1 MSNSSEKLN
10 ISFVLHAYQPPNQD
24 PKVLARIIDNCYLP
38 IAFLLEKNSEFK
50 ITLNF
55 NASLSEM
62 LANESTVVIEK
73 YASLARNGQIEF
85 LESGAYHPIMPLL
98 SEKEAKYQIKTN
110 HSINLEIFGSVWN
123 PSGFWPPEL
132 AVSKDMISFLE
143 NMGYRYSMVPEIA
156 ISTNPNFP
164 QALMSTIP
172 YTSFAPNI
180 SLISRNREISN
191 NISFRRYPNI
201 KNVKEHFIQLKS
213 NSNKDLSTLIIASDI
228 ETFGEHHRG
237 YEKFLAEIL
246 KISNPQTVKDIL
258 SYPSQQIKE
267 FRNSSWSTSEEDI
280 YRNIPYPLWA
290 YPGNS
295 IHEILNFHSDLLSET
310 LDFLLTKKEE
320 TDLEVRNA
328 SKEVAKAQ
336 YSCQTWW
343 ASTKDHFSKNLIL
356 NGFEAQQKALE
367 ITIQAIGNE
376 YPHSVIK
383 ATSERLKS
391 RLNRY
396 LKRIT

>member
-1 MSNSSEKLN
+1 MSSSSDKFK
-10 ISFVLHAYQPPNQD
+10 IAFVLHAYQPPNQD
-24 PKVLARIIDNCYLP
+24 PDVLARIVEKCYLP
-38 IAFLLEKNSEFK
+38 IALLLENNSEYK

-62 LANESTVVIEK
+62 LTEEYITVIEK

-85 LESGAYHPIMPLL
+85 LESGAYHPILPLL
-98 SEKEAKYQIKTN
+98 SEQEAKYQIKMN
-110 HSINLEIFGSVWN
+110 HQTNLEIFGSVWN

-132 AVSKDMISFLE
+132 AVSENTLKILE

-156 ISTNPNFP
+156 LSTNPNFP
-164 QALMSTIP
+164 QPLMGKIP
-172 YTSFAPNI
+172 ITSFAPNLA
-180 SLISRNREISN
+180 LISRNREISN
-191 NISFRRYPNI
+191 NISFRRYPSIN
-201 KNVKEHFIQLKS
+201 NVREHFMQLKS
-213 NSNKDLSTLIIASDI
+213 KSKNDSSTLIVASDI
-228 ETFGEHHRG
+228 ETFGEHHQN

-246 KISNPQTVKDIL
+246 AISKPQSITDVL

-295 IHEILNFHSDLLSET
+295 IHEILNFHSDILSVS

-320 TDLEVRNA
+320 TDFEVRKA
-328 SKEVAKAQ
+328 LKEVAKAQ

-356 NGFEAQQKALE
+356 DGFEAQQKALK
-367 ITIQAIGNE
+367 ITIQAIGSE
-376 YPHSVIK
+376 YPHSVLQ
-383 ATSERLKS
+383 ATSDRLKK
-391 RLNRY
+391 RLDRY
-396 LKRIT
+396 LQRIS

>member
-1 MSNSSEKLN
+1 MTPLITGLN
-10 ISFVLHAYQPPNQD
+10 
-24 PKVLARIIDNCYLP
+24 
-38 IAFLLEKNSEFK
+38 
-50 ITLNF
+50 
-55 NASLSEM
+55 
-62 LANESTVVIEK
+62 
-73 YASLARNGQIEF
+73 
-85 LESGAYHPIMPLL
+85 
-98 SEKEAKYQIKTN
+98 
-110 HSINLEIFGSVWN
+110 
-123 PSGFWPPEL
+123 
-132 AVSKDMISFLE
+132 
-143 NMGYRYSMVPEIA
+143 
-156 ISTNPNFP
+156 
-164 QALMSTIP
+164 
-172 YTSFAPNI
+172 SFAPNI

>member
-1 MSNSSEKLN
+1 MTSSSDKFK
-10 ISFVLHAYQPPNQD
+10 IAFVLHAYQPPNQD
-24 PKVLARIIDNCYLP
+24 PDVLARIVNNCYLP
-38 IAFLLEKNSEFK
+38 IAKLLENNSEFK

-62 LANESTVVIEK
+62 LTEEHIAVIEK

-85 LESGAYHPIMPLL
+85 LESGAYHPILPLL
-98 SEKEAKYQIKTN
+98 SDQEAKYQIKMN
-110 HSINLEIFGSVWN
+110 HMINLEIFGSVWN

-132 AVSKDMISFLE
+132 AVSTDTLNLLE

-164 QALMSTIP
+164 QPLMGFIP
-172 YTSFAPNI
+172 TTPFAPNLA
-180 SLISRNREISN
+180 LISRNREISN
-191 NISFRRYPNI
+191 NISFRRYPSI
-201 KNVKEHFIQLKS
+201 DNVREHFKQLSSKCGNDS
-213 NSNKDLSTLIIASDI
+213 STLIIASDI
-228 ETFGEHHRG
+228 ETFGEHHKN

-246 KISNPQTVKDIL
+246 AITESQTITDIL
-258 SYPSQQIKE
+258 SYPSEQIKE
-267 FRNSSWSTSEEDI
+267 FRSSSWSTSEEDI

-295 IHEILNFHSDLLSET
+295 IHEILNFHSDLLSES

-320 TDLEVRNA
+320 TDFEVRNA
-328 SKEVAKAQ
+328 LKEVAKAQ

-343 ASTKDHFSKNLIL
+343 ASTKDHFSKKLIL
-356 NGFEAQQKALE
+356 DGFEAQQKALK
-367 ITIQAIGNE
+367 ITIQAIGTE
-376 YPHSVIK
+376 YPHSVIQ
-383 ATSERLKS
+383 ATSERLEK

-396 LKRIT
+396 LQRMT